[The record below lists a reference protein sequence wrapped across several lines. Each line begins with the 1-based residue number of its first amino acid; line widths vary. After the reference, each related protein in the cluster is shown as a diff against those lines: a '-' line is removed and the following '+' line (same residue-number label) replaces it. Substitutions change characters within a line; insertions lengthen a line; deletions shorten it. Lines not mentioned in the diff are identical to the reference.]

1 MKRLSIAIIL
11 ACFTLAVAAQEGIQV
26 KYQGAKPTIRD
37 FAKAYLYSLFNP
49 EDGGEPEGDGLYLY
63 ESLQQAIA
71 SQDKKLPLKKG
82 TALTIDLRNGFL
94 FYEEKQDEFLTR
106 VEMCFW
112 NESDGKHRIFACS
125 RWTFENDKAIL
136 GQYDGLSFYRYDNAK
151 KVMERCNTPG
161 FDVEY
166 LNKTYALPRTGKD
179 IIVTT
184 WHENGNKTQKTL
196 KWNGHG
202 FSY

>member
-1 MKRLSIAIIL
+1 MKRLSLAIIF
-11 ACFTLAVAAQEGIQV
+11 ACFALALAAQEGIKV
-26 KYQGAKPTIRD
+26 KYQGVKPTIRD
-37 FAKAYLYSLFNP
+37 FAQAYLYALFNP
-49 EDGGEPEGDGLYLY
+49 EDGEEPEGDGLYLY

-71 SQDKKLPLKKG
+71 SQDKNLPLKKG
-82 TALTIDLRNGFL
+82 TTLTIDLRNGFL
-94 FYEEKQDEFLTR
+94 VYEERQDEFLTR
-106 VEMCFW
+106 VEMCFR

-125 RWTFENDKAIL
+125 RWSFENGKAIL
-136 GQYDGLSFYRYDNAK
+136 GQYDELSFFRYDNAK
-151 KVMERCNTPG
+151 RLMERCNTPG

-202 FSY
+202 FNN